1 MITGYFPVPISLP
14 QIKRKQRMKITNI
27 RSWVVKV
34 PWDHNP
40 GAGVVRDPGTRVFIF
55 VQVDTDA
62 GITGWGEITTYPG
75 PVANRAVAAYVDQIG
90 AWLKGEDPANIE
102 AIWQKT
108 FRAMTYVGTRGATTA
123 AISAIDIALWDIRGK
138 VLGLPIYQLMGGPV
152 RDRIPLYCHPY
163 KPTSPETITASAKE
177 IAASGFKAFKM
188 DPMIHNM
195 SSGNAGYLDGELSAA
210 VEAEALEI
218 LAAAREAVGPEMEIL
233 IDAHGL
239 YNVPS
244 AVRLANKMAAYNIF
258 WFEEPVPPES
268 WKALKQVREQVN
280 VALCTG
286 ERLHTRWEFVP
297 IFEGGLADFVMPD
310 VTWTGGISELKKIAT
325 MAEAY
330 YIPISPH
337 DASGPVN
344 VMAGAQVMMTV
355 PNFYKLEVH
364 RYDLSGYNILIDQPL
379 DVRDGCLH
387 LTNRPGLGIEMNLDT
402 LRAYETTPDDSAN

>member
-1 MITGYFPVPISLP
+1 
-14 QIKRKQRMKITNI
+14 MKITNI
-27 RSWVVKV
+27 RAWTVKI

-40 GAGVVRDPGTRVFIF
+40 GAGEVRDPGQRAFIF
-55 VQVDTDA
+55 VQVETDA
-62 GITGWGEITTYPG
+62 GLTGWGEVTTYPG
-75 PVANRAVAAYVDQIG
+75 PVANRAVAAYIDQIG
-90 AWLKGEDPANIE
+90 DWLRGEDAQNIE
-102 AIWQKT
+102 AIWHKI
-108 FRAMTYVGTRGATTA
+108 FRSFTYVGTRGATTA

-138 VLGLPIYQLMGGPV
+138 VLGQPIYQLLGGPV
-152 RDRIPLYCHPY
+152 RDRIAMYCHPY
-163 KPTSPETITASAKE
+163 NPTSPEQIVRSARE
-177 IAASGFKAFKM
+177 IVDAGFKAFKM

-195 SSGNAGYLDGELSAA
+195 PSGNAGYLDGELSAET
-210 VEAEALEI
+210 EAEAIDI
-218 LAAAREAVGPEMEIL
+218 LAAARAEVGPQIEIL

-244 AVRLANKMAAYNIF
+244 AVRLANRMAEYNIH

-268 WKALKQVREQVN
+268 WKALKQVKEQV
-280 VALCTG
+280 ATPICTG

-297 IFEGGLADFVMPD
+297 IFEQGLADFIMPD

-379 DVRDGCLH
+379 DVREGCVYVSD
-387 LTNRPGLGIEMNLDT
+387 RPGLGFEMNLDT
-402 LRAYETTPDDSAN
+402 LQQYETTPENAANV

>member
-1 MITGYFPVPISLP
+1 
-14 QIKRKQRMKITNI
+14 MKITNI
-27 RSWVVKV
+27 RAWTVKI

-40 GAGVVRDPGTRVFIF
+40 GAGEVRDPGQRAFIF
-55 VQVDTDA
+55 VQVETDA
-62 GITGWGEITTYPG
+62 GLTGWGEVTTYPG
-75 PVANRAVAAYVDQIG
+75 PVANRAVAAYIDQIG
-90 AWLKGEDPANIE
+90 DWLRGEDPQNIE
-102 AIWQKT
+102 AIWHKI
-108 FRAMTYVGTRGATTA
+108 FRSFTYVGTRGATTA

-138 VLGLPIYQLMGGPV
+138 VLGQPIYQLLGGPV
-152 RDRIPLYCHPY
+152 RDRIAMYCHPY
-163 KPTSPETITASAKE
+163 NPTSPEQIVRSARE
-177 IAASGFKAFKM
+177 IVDAGFKAFKM

-195 SSGNAGYLDGELSAA
+195 PSGNAGYLDGELSAET
-210 VEAEALEI
+210 EAEAIDI
-218 LAAAREAVGPEMEIL
+218 LAAARAEVGPQIEIL

-244 AVRLANKMAAYNIF
+244 AVRLANRMAEYNIH

-268 WKALKQVREQVN
+268 WKALKQVKEQV
-280 VALCTG
+280 ATPICTG

-297 IFEGGLADFVMPD
+297 IFEQGLADFIMPD

-379 DVRDGCLH
+379 DVREGCVYVSD
-387 LTNRPGLGIEMNLDT
+387 RPGLGFEMNLDT
-402 LRAYETTPDDSAN
+402 LQQYETTPENAANV

>member
-1 MITGYFPVPISLP
+1 MQITG
-14 QIKRKQRMKITNI
+14 I
-27 RSWVVKV
+27 RSWLVKI

-40 GAGVVRDPGTRVFIF
+40 GAGIVRDPGQRGFIF
-55 VQVDTDA
+55 VQVETDE
-62 GITGWGEITTYPG
+62 GITGWGEVTTYPG
-75 PVANRAVAAYVDQIG
+75 PVANRAVAAYIDQIG
-90 AWLKGEDPANIE
+90 HWLRGEDPANIE
-102 AIWQKT
+102 MLWHKI

-138 VLGLPIYQLMGGPV
+138 VLGQPIYQLMGGPV
-152 RDRIPLYCHPY
+152 RDRIALYCHPY
-163 KPTSPETITASAKE
+163 GTKSPEAIVESARE
-177 IAASGFKAFKM
+177 IKASGFKAFKM
-188 DPMIHNM
+188 DPMIHNLHV
-195 SSGNAGYLDGELSAA
+195 GNATYLDGELSAE
-210 VEAEALEI
+210 VEAAALDI
-218 LAAAREAVGPEMEIL
+218 LAAARAEVGPEFEIL

-244 AVRLANKMAAYNIF
+244 AVRLANKMADYHIH

-268 WKALKQVREQVN
+268 WKALKQVREQVKTP
-280 VALCTG
+280 LCTG

-337 DASGPVN
+337 DASGPIN

-364 RYDLSGYNILIDQPL
+364 RYDLSGYNLLIDHPL
-379 DVRDGCLH
+379 DVREGCLYVPD
-387 LTNRPGLGIEMNLDT
+387 RPGLGIELNLET
-402 LRAYETTPDDSAN
+402 LQKYEVPPEQAANV